1 MRLFRP
7 AGLYWLARPSAKPLS
22 HKFGFDRGNPIDRY
36 WIEKFLTAN
45 KKLITGRCL
54 EVTDSFYTI
63 KFGLKVTKSDVL
75 DINPKNKLATIHG
88 DLKHLTTV
96 KSNTYDCLILTHVLG
111 LIDDVQAAACE
122 CHRILKPGGV
132 LLFTSSCLGPI
143 LKEKVYW
150 RFTPYSVKYIFGK
163 YFRSKNID
171 IKTYGNVLAGQYFWV
186 GMSQQDVN
194 IADLEITDVRYP
206 CIVTL
211 VAIK

>member
-1 MRLFRP
+1 MISKIRALIMRLFRP

-132 LLFTSSCLGPI
+132 LLFTSSCNRSSRRHEYPSLSLALVRLCSPHRLG
-143 LKEKVYW
+143 
-150 RFTPYSVKYIFGK
+150 TYSCHC
-163 YFRSKNID
+163 
-171 IKTYGNVLAGQYFWV
+171 T
-186 GMSQQDVN
+186 SQF
-194 IADLEITDVRYP
+194 
-206 CIVTL
+206 
-211 VAIK
+211 